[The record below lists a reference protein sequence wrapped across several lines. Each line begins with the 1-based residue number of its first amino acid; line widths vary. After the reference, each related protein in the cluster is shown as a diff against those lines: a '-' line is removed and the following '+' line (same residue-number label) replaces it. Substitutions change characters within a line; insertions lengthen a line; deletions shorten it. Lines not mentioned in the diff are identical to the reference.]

1 MRATVETV
9 WQCYQNVRYTNPLV
23 YSITNSVV
31 QNFTANALLAVGAS
45 PLMSDAVEEVAEL
58 VAISNAVNLNIG
70 TPTPRG
76 IDAMQL
82 ALKTANARSV
92 PVALDPVAAGATQL
106 RRESIERLFAAG
118 HPLVIRGNASELA
131 FLAGTKSVAKGVDA
145 DPDQTGTVDA
155 VRAVSVKHACIA
167 VASGEVDIIAA
178 VDGQFVWSVHNG
190 HPLMARITGSGCVA
204 TAIVAAFVGANSDP
218 IIATVAAMALN
229 GVVGELAA
237 DHSRT
242 EGPGSFQVQYLDLLQ
257 RLDFEHLEARMQ
269 VSELGSSGD
278 PR

>member
-1 MRATVETV
+1 MRITVETV
-9 WQCYQNVRYTNPLV
+9 WGCYQNVRHLNPLV

-58 VAISNAVNLNIG
+58 VAISNAINLNIG

-82 ALKTANARSV
+82 ALKTANARSI
-92 PVALDPVAAGATQL
+92 PVALDPVAAGVTEL
-106 RRESIERLFAAG
+106 RRESIARLFAAG
-118 HPLVIRGNASELA
+118 RPLVIRGNASELA
-131 FLAGTKSVAKGVDA
+131 FLAGTQSVAKGVDA
-145 DPDQTGTVDA
+145 DPNQAGTVDA
-155 VRAVSVKHACIA
+155 VRAVSAKHSCIA
-167 VASGEVDIIAA
+167 VASGEVDFVAA
-178 VDGQFVWSVHNG
+178 ADGRSVWSVQNG
-190 HPLMARITGSGCVA
+190 HPLMARITGSGCAA
-204 TAIVAAFVGANSDP
+204 TAIVAAFVGANRDP
-218 IIATVAAMALN
+218 LLATIAAMALN

-242 EGPGSFQVQYLDLLQ
+242 DGPGSFQVQYLDLLQ

-269 VSELGSSGD
+269 VSELGGA
-278 PR
+278 

>member
-1 MRATVETV
+1 MRITVETV
-9 WQCYQNVRYTNPLV
+9 WECYQNVRYVNPLV

-58 VAISNAVNLNIG
+58 VAISNAINLNIG

-82 ALKTANARSV
+82 ALRTANARSI
-92 PVALDPVAAGATQL
+92 PVALDPVAAGVTEL
-106 RRESIERLFAAG
+106 RRESIVRLFAAG
-118 HPLVIRGNASELA
+118 RPLVIRGNASELA
-131 FLAGTKSVAKGVDA
+131 FLAGTQSVAKGVDA
-145 DPDQTGTVDA
+145 DPHQTGNIEA
-155 VRAVSVKHACIA
+155 VRAVSAKHACIA
-167 VASGEVDIIAA
+167 VASGEVDFVAA
-178 VDGQFVWSVHNG
+178 GNGRFVWSVQNG

-204 TAIVAAFVGANSDP
+204 TAIVAAFVGANPDP
-218 IIATVAAMALN
+218 VLATIAAMSLN

-242 EGPGSFQVQYLDLLQ
+242 DGPGSFQVQYLDLLQ

-269 VSELGSSGD
+269 VRLEVGESQE
-278 PR
+278 